1 MSAETYSGILD
12 QESGL
17 SDALSANVFT
27 PVVLPFLFLMIPIV
41 SSVIF
46 GLVLNYEYPLI
57 QPGQLTWFQLPV
69 WYALEIWY
77 VIRQWKKALKE
88 KWLSLRYWVGK
99 IHFDLEVQVIRWE
112 LMGSIKAQ
120 SEAAKSRLEAAMKN
134 EAGGDKIFKI
144 FLRGGPFPLLYVAL
158 KDVPDRLLNF
168 TGNVGNVIVGGLLFE
183 VKNIAAVSFVRCDF
197 TATDEFP
204 FIPIG
209 VFNDCAQNAEEIALA
224 RKVDLPAGETV
235 KQIPQVI
242 GAHDGSLYRR
252 KYLDEQ
258 AMRINVETQR
268 DDIEDK
274 VKDQVSYAVDKF
286 REGDAPFPVSS
297 ERGSVPGTR
306 NQWITGIVV
315 VAVIVFI
322 GYLIFR

>member
-1 MSAETYSGILD
+1 MSEVYSGILD

-17 SDALSANVFT
+17 GDALSANVFT

-41 SSVIF
+41 SSVLF
-46 GLVLNYEYPLI
+46 GLFLNYEYPLI

-112 LMGSIKAQ
+112 LMGSV
-120 SEAAKSRLEAAMKN
+120 EAKSNAAASRLAASIKN
-134 EAGGDKIFKI
+134 DAGGDKVFKF
-144 FLRGGPFPLLYVAL
+144 FLRGGPFPLMYVAL

-183 VKNIAAVSFVRCDF
+183 VKNIAAVSFIRCDF
-197 TATDEFP
+197 TATDEFS

-209 VFNDCAQNAEEIALA
+209 VFNDCAQNAEEIANA
-224 RKVDLPAGETV
+224 RKVDLPTGDTV
-235 KQIPQVI
+235 KEAPQIV
-242 GAHDGSLYRR
+242 GRHDGSLYRR
-252 KYLDEQ
+252 KYLDEK

-274 VKDQVSYAVDKF
+274 VKAQVSYAVDKF
-286 REGDAPFPVSS
+286 REGDAPFPVPSS
-297 ERGSVPGTR
+297 GGKVPGSR
-306 NQWITGIVV
+306 GQWLTGIVV
-315 VAVIVFI
+315 MGAILFI
-322 GYLIFR
+322 AYLIFR